1 MMIADEYFKST
12 TIHTIH
18 VKRMRTTSDTDA
30 TLFSEQP
37 IGYAAD
43 PVPSTGKFIAMRRRQ
58 FITLLG
64 GATAW
69 PLATR
74 AQRPMPMI
82 RPLIRALGGGS
93 PQSPHATGDLER
105 TTLLL

>member
-1 MMIADEYFKST
+1 
-12 TIHTIH
+12 
-18 VKRMRTTSDTDA
+18 
-30 TLFSEQP
+30 
-37 IGYAAD
+37 
-43 PVPSTGKFIAMRRRQ
+43 MRRRQ

-93 PQSPHATGDLER
+93 PQSPHAAGDLER
-105 TTLLL
+105 TTLHL